1 MNNRFPLFKTLLTAL
16 VLTILF
22 SGVCRMV
29 SAEDFTADHDVS
41 YTVLSGGMTMVSQK
55 ITLTNLQDSYY
66 PRQYTLS
73 VDADISDVTASDNK
87 GTIEPTVVKMNG
99 KTNIS
104 VKFHD
109 HPVGIGKTLP
119 FHLRYL
125 SASNAKKIG
134 NIWEV
139 RIPALSDDEF
149 TGEYTVHLAAAAE
162 IGPLAYANPKPASGN
177 LLTWTKDEIKKTGVI
192 ASFGTV
198 QKYRLT
204 IEYPI
209 QNPTSDLMLSSITLP
224 PTTAYQ
230 RVEVVSLDPKPEQM
244 QADPDGNSIAKYKIN
259 PNDSLTVEGVF
270 DVSIS
275 LPDHTK
281 PVELDSLFSTYLTP
295 QTYWESDFGQI
306 QTLASSLQ
314 TPKDIYDYVVRTLS
328 YDYQRAQGTP
338 VRMGAKAAL
347 SSPSQAVCREFTDLF
362 IALCRAAGIPA
373 REIIGYAY
381 TDDPKLRPLLADSD
395 ILHAWPEYFNPVTK
409 TWVSVDPTWAKTT
422 GGIDYFSFFDFRHIA
437 LAIHGISST
446 QPPSP
451 GEYKPENAQGKSI
464 HVEFLESKQ
473 PAQQELFTITFEFPP
488 GVQAGRTYECVVKI
502 TNISPQNLEGI
513 PVSIDAFP
521 YVLHSSKTID
531 TIPPKQSVEIPVSIP
546 IRGIFDSSP
555 GRIRVIVNQTTM
567 RELQFSVQPLYWY
580 AVPVFFLLLGIFFL
594 WMLSKKRSE

>member
-1 MNNRFPLFKTLLTAL
+1 MC
-16 VLTILF
+16 VVIL
-22 SGVCRMV
+22 
-29 SAEDFTADHDVS
+29 SAFGNHPAFAGEDFTADHDVS
-41 YTVLSGGMTMVSQK
+41 YTVLSSGMTMVSQK

-104 VKFHD
+104 VKFSD
-109 HPVGIGKTLP
+109 HPVGIGKKLP

-125 SASNAKKIG
+125 SSSNAKKIG

-162 IGPLAYANPKPASGN
+162 IGSLAYANPKPTRN
-177 LLTWTKDEIKKTGVI
+177 ELIWTKEEIQNTGVI
-192 ASFGTV
+192 ASFGKN

-209 QNPTSDLMLSSITLP
+209 QNPSSDLILSSITLP

-230 RVEVVSLDPKPEQM
+230 NVEVVSLNPKPEQI
-244 QADPDGNSIAKYKIN
+244 QTDPDGNSITKYKIN
-259 PNDSLTVEGVF
+259 PNDSLTVQGVF

-275 LPDHTK
+275 LPDHAK
-281 PVELDSLFSTYLTP
+281 PVQLNSLFSTYITP
-295 QTYWESDFGQI
+295 QTYWESDYGHI
-306 QTLASSLQ
+306 QSLASSLQ
-314 TPKDIYDYVVRTLS
+314 TPKDIYDYVVKTLS

-338 VRMGAKAAL
+338 VRMGAKAVLAA
-347 SSPSQAVCREFTDLF
+347 PTQAVCREFTDLF
-362 IALCRAAGIPA
+362 IALSRAAGIPA

-381 TDDPKLRPLLADSD
+381 TDDPKLRPLLSDSD

-446 QPPSP
+446 TPASA
-451 GEYKPENAQGKSI
+451 GEYKPDNATGKSI

-473 PAQQELFTITFEFPP
+473 PAQQELFTITFEFPS
-488 GVQAGRTYECVVKI
+488 GVQAGRTYEGVVKI
-502 TNISPQNLEGI
+502 TNISSQNLERI

-521 YVLHSSKTID
+521 YVLHSSKTIER
-531 TIPPKQSVEIPVSIP
+531 ILPKQSAHIPVSIP
-546 IRGIFDSSP
+546 VKGIFDSAP
-555 GRIRVIVNQTTM
+555 GRIRVIVNQSVI
-567 RELQFSVQPLYWY
+567 RELQFTVQPLYWY
-580 AVPVFFLLLGIFFL
+580 AIPVFFLVLAIFFL
-594 WMLSKKRSE
+594 WMISKKRSD